1 MNPTDKL
8 ARVCRTAIAVLAVF
22 LVLGLM
28 STLIGCKST
37 TIRMSSTTM
46 DDTGRIIQESKMDI
60 ESVPRDWKDIYFN
73 GYNVTLRAGAAAV
86 AENPWADVVGD
97 IGSQIVRDAVCTQNP
112 LLKRCV
118 EGAQ

>member
-1 MNPTDKL
+1 MKIL
-8 ARVCRTAIAVLAVF
+8 ILIVVIF
-22 LVLGLM
+22 LV
-28 STLIGCKST
+28 GCQPT

-46 DDTGRIIQESKMDI
+46 DETGLVLQKSTMDI

-97 IGSQIVRDAVCTQNP
+97 IGSQIVKDAVCTQNP
-112 LLKRCV
+112 LLRRCI
-118 EGAQ
+118 EGTH